1 MTSEI
6 ESNLGSS
13 SCPDTSLNLKCM
25 ATLDWM
31 KVQAED
37 QVIGDII

>member
-6 ESNLGSS
+6 EANLGGSS
-13 SCPDTSLNLKCM
+13 HPNPSWNLMCM
-25 ATLDWM
+25 TMSDWM